1 MQWSKSFVNILLFVV
16 FVSLVKCSSTHR
28 VENNTAWL
36 KKYLKEIGEK
46 QHDETSKIK
55 PPTQVFEEST
65 KTLVLSSEAKRQ
77 ELEMTSEDYI
87 QTQLLLRQKNTTLTT
102 ELDLTARIIHFQ
114 KYQKRT
120 IREKR
125 DEIL

>member
-16 FVSLVKCSSTHR
+16 FVSLVKCSSTYR

-55 PPTQVFEEST
+55 PTTQVFEEST
-65 KTLVLSSEAKRQ
+65 KSLVLSSEAKRQ
-77 ELEMTSEDYI
+77 KLENDKRRLHSNPVIVASKEHHI
-87 QTQLLLRQKNTTLTT
+87 NNGIK
-102 ELDLTARIIHFQ
+102 Q